1 MTHPKAT
8 PSSQWKV
15 NGESDPHGSRY
26 DCERAALAKG
36 SLTDDELA
44 NGIFMADRSDLDLIS
59 WQQAAKDRIRW
70 LSRAIDRAEADKVV
84 VAEHILAYGYADMD
98 KGDYARV
105 PSGDLEDLLKS
116 VAALAPFKG
125 NKV

>member
-1 MTHPKAT
+1 
-8 PSSQWKV
+8 
-15 NGESDPHGSRY
+15 
-26 DCERAALAKG
+26 
-36 SLTDDELA
+36 
-44 NGIFMADRSDLDLIS
+44 
-59 WQQAAKDRIRW
+59 
-70 LSRAIDRAEADKVV
+70 
-84 VAEHILAYGYADMD
+84 MD